1 MFSRYERTDV
11 RGLNQIRT
19 ISLVT
24 FRSVTTTEIFFYGP
38 TSKYIS
44 QEPMRILKS
53 TTDLLGYYG
62 LLSAE

>member
-11 RGLNQIRT
+11 RRGLNQIRT

-38 TSKYIS
+38 NIS
-44 QEPMRILKS
+44 QELMRILKS
-53 TTDLLGYYG
+53 TTDLLAYYG